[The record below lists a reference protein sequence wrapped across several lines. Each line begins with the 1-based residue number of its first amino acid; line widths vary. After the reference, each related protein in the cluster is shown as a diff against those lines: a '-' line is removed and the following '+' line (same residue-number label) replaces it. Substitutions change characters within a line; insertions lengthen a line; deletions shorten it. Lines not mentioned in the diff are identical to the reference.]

1 MRQKTVGG
9 GGGGGDGKAMG
20 CSTWSRESE
29 VERGEWC
36 AEVVF
41 RAAAKNSKI
50 DDDIGMKGSNRI
62 LS

>member
-1 MRQKTVGG
+1 
-9 GGGGGDGKAMG
+9 MG
-20 CSTWSRESE
+20 SSTWSRESE

-41 RAAAKNSKI
+41 KAAAKNPKI
-50 DDDIGMKGSNRI
+50 DDNIGMKGSNRI